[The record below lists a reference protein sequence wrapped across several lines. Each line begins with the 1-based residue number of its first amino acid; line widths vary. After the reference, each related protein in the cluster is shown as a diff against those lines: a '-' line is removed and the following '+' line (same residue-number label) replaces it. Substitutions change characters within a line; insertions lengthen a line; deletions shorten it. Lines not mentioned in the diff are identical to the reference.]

1 MFGVDGLVSTFC
13 TGWQSQ
19 GQAGEGGGVSHVLSI
34 QDGHGWGCVRLR
46 WLRVQCTGVQWSRTA
61 DRIAILFL
69 VSLAAVSCHCY
80 QYISDLAKYFRRID
94 LFNTKYCTL
103 LMISPVISTYIT
115 FSEDDSLSF
124 GLSVISGE
132 SI

>member
-61 DRIAILFL
+61 DSNAILFWSAWQL
-69 VSLAAVSCHCY
+69 
-80 QYISDLAKYFRRID
+80 FRVTVIN
-94 LFNTKYCTL
+94 LFQ
-103 LMISPVISTYIT
+103 I
-115 FSEDDSLSF
+115 
-124 GLSVISGE
+124 
-132 SI
+132 